1 MILGTFDIYVVFMM
15 LYICF
20 QKSIAIYYLIQY
32 QINGKLLRKWSSLG
46 KTDVFRMMHLLLA
59 KQQGISY
66 YLSVGK
72 VQFPKFTNEIFI
84 AYIIDE
90 SKFVTNQT
98 KEFDMDTI
106 ISIFLQNY
114 KMEEK
119 YFQKA
124 YVEKDAK
131 FYDNYEMYSIKQD
144 LLNIISDITKN
155 EPNIKIKYINL

>member
-1 MILGTFDIYVVFMM
+1 MT
-15 LYICF
+15 
-20 QKSIAIYYLIQY
+20 
-32 QINGKLLRKWSSLG
+32 
-46 KTDVFRMMHLLLA
+46 HLFLA
-59 KQQGISY
+59 KQHGISY

-72 VQFPKFTNEIFI
+72 VQFPKFTNESFI
-84 AYIIDE
+84 AYIMND

-98 KEFDMDTI
+98 MEFDMDAI
-106 ISIFLQNY
+106 ILIFLQNY

-155 EPNIKIKYINL
+155 EPNTKVEYI